1 MSPKKA
7 DDVIDE
13 SVKTIGN
20 WIYYVSTLIM
30 LGLVIVVLYTNRSYF
45 QIQ

>member
-1 MSPKKA
+1 MCPKKA

-20 WIYYVSTLIM
+20 WIYYVGTLIM
-30 LGLVIVVLYTNRSYF
+30 LGLVIVVLYSNRSFF